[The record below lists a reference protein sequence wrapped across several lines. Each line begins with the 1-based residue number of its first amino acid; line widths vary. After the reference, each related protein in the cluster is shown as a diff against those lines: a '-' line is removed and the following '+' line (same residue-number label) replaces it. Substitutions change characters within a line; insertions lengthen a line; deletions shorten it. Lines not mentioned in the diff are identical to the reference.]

1 MKIANIYVGLV
12 FLCVCGMSHATSL
25 LTPQSFPTNANNL
38 NFIQD
43 VQLQSAA
50 YEPWESEYDS
60 DGRCISG
67 CLYPGI
73 TIAKELQSLE
83 QNTNAANAAIT
94 PSEWASL
101 YAQYANSVGIMQP
114 NGQQPQNPVSIIV
127 DNISNIPIIQDTQP
141 THPTQQLCAP
151 RQNAIPVS
159 QSKPLGEPLLG
170 RPRIT
175 SPYGERIHP
184 VTGRRSVHRGIDFA
198 ATIGTTVFS
207 PASGTVAAVW
217 TDATCGNGL
226 RITHSDGYET
236 VYCHLSQSL
245 VKQGEHVDAGCS
257 VAKTGN
263 SGRTTGPHLHYGI
276 KYNGQYID
284 PTKMVGR
291 G

>member
-1 MKIANIYVGLV
+1 MKFANI
-12 FLCVCGMSHATSL
+12 CVCGCFLCICGVSNAASL
-25 LTPQSFPTNANNL
+25 LKPQSFPSNANNL

-43 VQLQSAA
+43 VQLQNAA

-73 TIAKELQSLE
+73 TIAEELKALE
-83 QNTNAANAAIT
+83 QNTNAANAAIS
-94 PSEWASL
+94 PSEWTAL
-101 YAQYANSVGIMQP
+101 YAQTST
-114 NGQQPQNPVSIIV
+114 QNPVSIIV

-141 THPTQQLCAP
+141 THPTQQLCSP

-175 SPYGERIHP
+175 SSYGERIHP

-198 ATIGTTVFS
+198 ATTGTTVFS
-207 PASGTVAAVW
+207 PASGTVADVW

-245 VKQGEHVDAGCS
+245 VKQGEHIDAGCA
-257 VAKTGN
+257 VAKSGN